1 MERLSLPMESLA
13 RRGNGSILG
22 NERHLKSFW
31 GGVKIGKVSEYKQ
44 EKPKGLF
51 AFCVMCLPD
60 SAGEL
65 FLKNV
70 GNRECRQPSM
80 MKQTATN
87 TKQNERV

>member
-51 AFCVMCLPD
+51 AFCVMYLPD

-65 FLKNV
+65 FPRMSATGNV
-70 GNRECRQPSM
+70 GNR
-80 MKQTATN
+80 A
-87 TKQNERV
+87 